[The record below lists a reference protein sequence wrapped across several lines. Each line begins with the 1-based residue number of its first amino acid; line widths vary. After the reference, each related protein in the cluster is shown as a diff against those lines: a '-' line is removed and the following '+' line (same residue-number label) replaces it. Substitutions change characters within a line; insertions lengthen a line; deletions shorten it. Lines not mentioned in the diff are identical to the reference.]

1 MTEAAQ
7 MARRTLTQNARLIV
21 AMTAVGG
28 LAITLLF
35 TVAQELEPEW
45 QNRSLHVFKETATAL
60 VLLFVGAL
68 LLGRFRRTGRLLDLL
83 ALAGVIVI
91 AGKNLVFSVITAI
104 VTETS
109 HGPTTWRTTGA
120 GMLAAA
126 LLASA
131 ALSPGRLV
139 LDRRRALVLTAAGVL
154 AALGMLMVVASVF
167 DLPAAFT
174 DPPETGADLRY
185 FGQEKALLV
194 ADIGAT
200 VLFLTA
206 GAAFARRAEKDD
218 DEFQL
223 WLGIGAIIAGMAY
236 LNYSLFPSAF
246 TDFIYAGDIFRIAAV
261 VAWGIGA
268 IRVIA
273 EYQTAYARAAVLE
286 ERRRVARDLH
296 DTVAQEL
303 AFISSQMHGFKGQG
317 EEEVPTGQIKDAVQ
331 RALDESRGAIAAL
344 SRPIDE
350 PLQVMLAQTAEE
362 VAGRLGARVE
372 LDLDPRVALP
382 PVWEDALPRILREAV
397 TNAVRHGKAHVVKV
411 TLRDAD
417 GIWLRITDD
426 GDGFDP
432 SRPAPETG
440 FGLTSMK
447 ERTESLGGEFRLSSE
462 PGQGTSV
469 EIVLP

>member
-1 MTEAAQ
+1 MTAAAKA
-7 MARRTLTQNARLIV
+7 ARRSLTQNARLIV
-21 AMTAVGG
+21 SLTAVGG

-45 QNRSLHVFKETATAL
+45 QNRSLHVFKETATAF

-68 LLGRFRRTGRLLDLL
+68 LLGRFRQTGRLLDLL
-83 ALAGVIVI
+83 ALAGVILL
-91 AGKNLVFSVITAI
+91 AGKNLAFSVVTAI

-126 LLASA
+126 LLAAA
-131 ALSPGRLV
+131 ALSPARVV
-139 LDRRRALVLTAAGVL
+139 LDRRRALVLTATGVL
-154 AALGMLMVVASVF
+154 GALGMLMLVASVF
-167 DLPAAFT
+167 NLPAAFT
-174 DPPETGADLRY
+174 DPPETGADLAY

-206 GAAFARRAEKDD
+206 GATFARRAEKEN

-261 VAWGIGA
+261 MAWGIGTV
-268 IRVIA
+268 RVIA
-273 EYQTAYARAAVLE
+273 EYQNAYARAAVLD

-303 AFISSQMHGFKGQG
+303 AFISSQMHGIKGHG
-317 EEEVPTGQIKDAVQ
+317 EEAMPTGQIREAVQ

-350 PLQVMLAQTAEE
+350 PLQVMLAHTAEE

-372 LDLDPRVALP
+372 LDLDPRVVLP
-382 PVWEDALPRILREAV
+382 AVWEEALPRILREAV
-397 TNAVRHGKAHVVKV
+397 TNAVRHGKARLVTV

-417 GIWLRITDD
+417 GIWLRIADD
-426 GDGFDP
+426 GNGFDP
-432 SRPAPETG
+432 SQPGPDAG
-440 FGLTSMK
+440 YGLTSMK
-447 ERTESLGGEFRLSSE
+447 ERTESLGGEFRLWSE

>member
-1 MTEAAQ
+1 MTRQ
-7 MARRTLTQNARLIV
+7 PFTQNARLIV
-21 AMTAVGG
+21 SLTAVAG

-60 VLLFVGAL
+60 VLLFVAAL

-83 ALAGVIVI
+83 ALAGVVLL
-91 AGKNLVFSVITAI
+91 AGKNLAFSVVTAI

-120 GMLAAA
+120 GMLAGA
-126 LLASA
+126 LLAAA
-131 ALSPGRLV
+131 ALAPARIV
-139 LDRRRALVLTAAGVL
+139 LDRRRALILTAAGVL
-154 AALGMLMVVASVF
+154 SALGMLMVVASVF

-174 DPPETGADLRY
+174 DPPERGADLAY
-185 FGQEKALLV
+185 FGQDSALLI

-200 VLFLTA
+200 IVFLTA
-206 GAAFARRAEKDD
+206 GVAFARRAEKEN

-223 WLGIGAIIAGMAY
+223 WLAIGATIAGMAY

-261 VAWGIGA
+261 VAWGIGT
-268 IRVIA
+268 IRVIS
-273 EYQTAYARAAVLE
+273 EYQNAYARAAVLE

-317 EEEVPTGQIKDAVQ
+317 EEAVVTTGQIREAVQ

-344 SRPIDE
+344 SRPVEE
-350 PLQVMLAQTAEE
+350 PLQVALAHTAEE

-372 LDLDPRVALP
+372 LDLDPRVGLP
-382 PVWEDALPRILREAV
+382 PAWEEALPRILREAV
-397 TNAVRHGKAHVVKV
+397 TNAVRHGKARTVTV

-417 GIWLRITDD
+417 GIWLRVADD
-426 GDGFDP
+426 GEGFDA
-432 SRPAPETG
+432 SEPAPETG

-447 ERTESLGGEFRLSSE
+447 ERAESLGGEFRLSSE
-462 PGQGTSV
+462 PGHGTAV